1 MFQANNCYGEKNT
14 LGGGEMNMRRI
25 ILVINLLFDA
35 NTPMKDMSSLKAEDE
50 FQIGRMNFI
59 MFYV

>member
-1 MFQANNCYGEKNT
+1 MEKKNM

-35 NTPMKDMSSLKAEDE
+35 NTPMKDMSSLKAENE
-50 FQIGRMNFI
+50 FQICRMYFI
-59 MFYV
+59 MFYVSCFLLLV